1 MRPYYKLH
9 ASLFITNNRKGRKHW
24 IFLEKIGIHNSA
36 KLCFGIIHIT
46 EVYCVAI
53 FYGCQY
59 SFIEIDT

>member
-9 ASLFITNNRKGRKHW
+9 ASLFITNKRKRRKHW

-46 EVYCVAI
+46 EVYSSLY
-53 FYGCQY
+53 YGWQY